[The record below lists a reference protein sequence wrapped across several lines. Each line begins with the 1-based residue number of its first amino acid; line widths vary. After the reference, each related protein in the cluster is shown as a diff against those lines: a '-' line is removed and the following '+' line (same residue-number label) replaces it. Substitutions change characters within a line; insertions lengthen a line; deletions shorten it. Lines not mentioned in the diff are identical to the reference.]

1 MKILNIVLLTV
12 FFLIICV
19 SLTKS
24 FLNTNEHF
32 ENSDRDIEDE
42 REKCTNNES
51 TNKSDDEKDETI
63 TKDISL
69 NDESTT
75 QSISLKDLTSEILEH
90 PATDTDKKL
99 KKQYVRPI
107 NINVSYNVEKDTSK
121 CVEPVK
127 SCEKPE
133 PKCVEKCWPHA
144 GDYITGTVTNRF
156 ITTGYGSQ
164 TSLGSGPVRLEFT
177 DEYTVPKREFVNS
190 SKYRQ
195 LGTTFGSTD
204 NAKIPMD
211 IFVDEDENSYTIL
224 KDKYISFPQE
234 RYSVTDL
241 ANMNK

>member
-1 MKILNIVLLTV
+1 MKILNILLLTV
-12 FFLIICV
+12 FFLIICAN
-19 SLTKS
+19 LTKS
-24 FLNTNEHF
+24 FLQTNEHF
-32 ENSDRDIEDE
+32 ENNESDVEDE
-42 REKCTNNES
+42 REKCID
-51 TNKSDDEKDETI
+51 NKSNNKSNDEKDEAI
-63 TKDISL
+63 SKDISL
-69 NDESTT
+69 NDESN
-75 QSISLKDLTSEILEH
+75 ISLKDLTSEIMEH

-99 KKQYVRPI
+99 KKQYIRPI

-121 CVEPVK
+121 CTESVK
-127 SCEKPE
+127 NCEKPK

-177 DEYTVPKREFVNS
+177 DEYTVPKQEFIKS
-190 SKYRQ
+190 SKYREM
-195 LGTTFGSTD
+195 GKTFGSTD
-204 NAKIPMD
+204 NAKIPID
-211 IFVDEDENSYTIL
+211 IFVNEDDNSYTIM